1 MRNVITT
8 GDIPLG
14 GVLEVVRGTIVTPS
28 ARELARDR
36 GVPIVELAP
45 EDFRAAKEPHRTVVI
60 GSDHGG
66 FRAKEILKGVIASMG
81 YLVED
86 VGAFDERSVDYP
98 DLAEKVALAVS
109 SGQAFAGVMVD
120 GAGIGSAMV
129 ANKVPGIR
137 AALCYDRA
145 SARNSREHN
154 HANLLTLGGRMLT
167 ESQLED
173 VVRTW
178 FSTPWG
184 GGRHQSRIDK
194 ISAIEMK
201 NFKGSRG

>member
-8 GDIPLG
+8 GDVPLG
-14 GVLEVVRGTIVTPS
+14 GVLEVVRGTIITPS

-36 GVPIVELAP
+36 GVPIVEVAP
-45 EDFRAAKEPHRTVVI
+45 EEFRRAREPHRTVAL

-66 FRAKEILKGVIASMG
+66 FRMKEYVKGLLLSMG
-81 YLVED
+81 YVVED
-86 VGAFDERSVDYP
+86 VGAFDERAVDYP
-98 DLAEKVALAVS
+98 DLAEKVAEAVS
-109 SGQAFAGVMVD
+109 HGQAFAGVMVD

-167 ESQLED
+167 ETQAED

-178 FSTPWG
+178 FATPWG

-194 ISAIEMK
+194 ITAVETK

>member
-1 MRNVITT
+1 MRNVITM
-8 GDIPLG
+8 GDVPLG
-14 GVLEVVRGTIVTPS
+14 GVLEVLRGTIVTPS

-36 GVPIVELAP
+36 GVPIVEVDLEAY
-45 EDFRAAKEPHRTVVI
+45 RIAKEPHRTVAI

-66 FRAKEILKGVIASMG
+66 FRMKEFLKGVVASIG
-81 YLVED
+81 YVVED
-86 VGAFDERSVDYP
+86 CGVFDERPVDYP
-98 DLAEKVALAVS
+98 DLAEKVAAAVS
-109 SGQAFAGVMVD
+109 GGQAFAGVMVD

-145 SARNSREHN
+145 SARNSREHS
-154 HANLLTLGGRMLT
+154 HANVLTLGGRMLT
-167 ESQLED
+167 ETQAEE

-178 FSTPWG
+178 FTTPWG

-194 ISAIEMK
+194 ITALETK
-201 NFKGSRG
+201 NFKGSHR

>member
-8 GDIPLG
+8 VDVPLT
-14 GVLEVVRGTIVTPS
+14 GVLEVVRGTIITPS

-36 GVPIVELAP
+36 GVPIVEVAP
-45 EDFRAAKEPHRTVVI
+45 EAYQRARLPHRTVVI

-66 FRAKEILKGVIASMG
+66 FRMKEYLKAILDSLG
-81 YLVED
+81 YQVED
-86 VGAFDERSVDYP
+86 VGAFDERPVDYP
-98 DLAEKVALAVS
+98 DLAEKVADAVS
-109 SGQAFAGVMVD
+109 RGQAFAGVMVD

-167 ESQLED
+167 ETQAED
-173 VVRTW
+173 VLRTW
-178 FSTPWG
+178 FATPWG

-194 ISAIEMK
+194 ITAVEAK

>member
-8 GDIPLG
+8 GDVPLG
-14 GVLEVVRGTIVTPS
+14 GVLEVLRGTIVTPS
-28 ARELARDR
+28 ARDLARDR
-36 GVPIVELAP
+36 GVPIVEVAP
-45 EDFRAAKEPHRTVVI
+45 EEHSQAQEPHRTVAM

-66 FRAKEILKGVIASMG
+66 FRIKEFLKGVVTSMG
-81 YLVED
+81 YVVED
-86 VGAFDERSVDYP
+86 CGVFDERPVDYP
-98 DLAEKVALAVS
+98 DLAEKVAAAVS
-109 SGQAFAGVMVD
+109 SGQVFAGVMVD

-137 AALCYDRA
+137 AALCYDLA

-154 HANLLTLGGRMLT
+154 HANLLTLGGRVLT
-167 ESQLED
+167 ETQAED

-178 FSTPWG
+178 FATPWG
-184 GGRHQSRIDK
+184 GGRHQLRIDK
-194 ISAIEMK
+194 ITAVETK

>member
-8 GDIPLG
+8 GDVPLG
-14 GVLEVVRGTIVTPS
+14 GVLEVLRGTIVTPS

-36 GVPIVELAP
+36 GVPIVEVAP
-45 EDFRAAKEPHRTVVI
+45 EQYQTAKEPHRTVVM

-66 FRAKEILKGVIASMG
+66 FRAKELMKTVVASLG
-81 YLVED
+81 YIVED
-86 VGAFDERSVDYP
+86 VGAFDERSADYP

-109 SGQAFAGVMVD
+109 EGRAFAGVMVD

-154 HANLLTLGGRMLT
+154 HANVLTLGGRMLT
-167 ESQLED
+167 ETQLED

-178 FSTPWG
+178 FTTPWG

-194 ISAIEMK
+194 ITAIETK
-201 NFKGSRG
+201 NSKGNRA

>member
-8 GDIPLG
+8 GDVPLA
-14 GVLEVVRGTIVTPS
+14 GVLEVVRGTIITPS

-36 GVPIVELAP
+36 GVPIVEIAP
-45 EDFRAAKEPHRTVVI
+45 EEYQRAREPHRTVVL

-66 FRAKEILKGVIASMG
+66 FRMKEHVKGILLGMG

-86 VGAFDERSVDYP
+86 VGSFDERSVDYP
-98 DLAEKVALAVS
+98 DLAEKVAEAVS
-109 SGQAFAGVMVD
+109 CGQAFAGVMVD
-120 GAGIGSAMV
+120 GAGIGSSMV

-167 ESQLED
+167 ETQAED

-178 FSTPWG
+178 FTTPWG

-194 ISAIEMK
+194 ITAVEKK